1 MVRTTDMANSATPI
15 TAEFASSVKFGNKV
29 TTKTI
34 EAKAKQA
41 RTAGNTQ
48 FDHSLTLGSMMVQ
61 VKEWWSD
68 GGKEEVLDA
77 GFDADFKGQIKP
89 LTGLSASQFYKVI
102 QAFTNSVEKP
112 EVLTEYQAAEE
123 EAGQACNVERWNKFA
138 KEGKLDEDKGEPK
151 GKNLA
156 QFQVTG
162 VTPAVRINAG
172 GHLDTNAD
180 EDDVVC
186 GLAVLKRALIAGG
199 MEAAAECIVLPEE
212 LENGET
218 AEEVAESFYANI
230 G

>member
-1 MVRTTDMANSATPI
+1 MANSANPI

-29 TTKTI
+29 TTTTI

-41 RTAGNTQ
+41 RKAGNTQ

-61 VKEWWSD
+61 VKEWWND
-68 GGKEEVLDA
+68 GGKDEVLDA

-112 EVLTEYQAAEE
+112 EVFTEYQAAEE

-212 LENGET
+212 LQNGET